1 MVILGLTG
9 SIGMGKSTAAAAFRM
24 LGVPVH
30 DADGTVHRLLAKG
43 GKAVGEIAKIFPG
56 ALKSGAID
64 RARVADA
71 VFGDTAALAG
81 IEAVLHPLVRQEETK
96 FLAAAARRGC
106 KLVVLD
112 IPLLFETGGESR
124 CDAVVAV
131 SAPRFVQERRV
142 MKRPGMTRERFKSIL
157 ARQTPDA
164 EKRRRADFV
173 VSTGLGRDFSLKQIR
188 NIVSIASTWRGR
200 NWPPR
205 PRPRR
210 KAVA

>member
-43 GKAVGEIAKIFPG
+43 GRAVGEIAKIFPG

-64 RARVADA
+64 RARVAEA
-71 VFGDTAALAG
+71 VFGDAAALAG

-142 MKRPGMTRERFKSIL
+142 MKRPGMTRERFESIL
-157 ARQTPDA
+157 AR
-164 EKRRRADFV
+164 
-173 VSTGLGRDFSLKQIR
+173 
-188 NIVSIASTWRGR
+188 
-200 NWPPR
+200 
-205 PRPRR
+205 
-210 KAVA
+210 